1 MSIRLFFS
9 TLRKLCFCLWVK
21 RRPPFTR
28 WCSSTPP
35 PIVSPTFTAW
45 SPGGT
50 QLVHNILLPLGS
62 KGYFSRER
70 MAGSEVTHL
79 SMTTVKFVLEWTK
92 VRGNCFLKGSLEEFM
107 DICTKQS
114 TLCKCVYG
122 WKANMQLL
130 VFLTTVVTM
139 GTGMALGSTLGIEH
153 NIQDDAFTTY
163 ILAMNLIHPPLA
175 TFLLLRLTWLSPGC
189 TTSPWNRYV
198 ILFSTLLKSWQSM
211 VACLPSLLSRLSLP
225 QFDMQETVWAQIILK
240 VGHNHWNS
248 ETNFDVK
255 NISHDMH
262 VLPSIS
268 CQWETQSF
276 ISRPPPWPWPSWQWC
291 WHCPWLKWK
300 APFLASLSA
309 STSRFDDFWMDSCL
323 QLSVLDL
330 DSIRRQE
337 ILMWLALTNWGD
349 WNRQWRGHSCFLW
362 NLHLLHLYF
371 STEDQQQDKTHFLWT
386 FAAHHHP
393 LQISNSLSIRASRTQ
408 RRLLH
413 LPRWDGEGA
422 KNLVNTQLSF
432 LFTQIFLFPQNG

>member
-1 MSIRLFFS
+1 MVEKPTCS
-9 TLRKLCFCLWVK
+9 CL
-21 RRPPFTR
+21 
-28 WCSSTPP
+28 SS
-35 PIVSPTFTAW
+35 SQLWWQWGLAW
-45 SPGGT
+45 HWAQP
-50 QLVHNILLPLGS
+50 LVLNTIY
-62 KGYFSRER
+62 K
-70 MAGSEVTHL
+70 
-79 SMTTVKFVLEWTK
+79 MT
-92 VRGNCFLKGSLEEFM
+92 
-107 DICTKQS
+107 
-114 TLCKCVYG
+114 
-122 WKANMQLL
+122 NML
-130 VFLTTVVTM
+130 
-139 GTGMALGSTLGIEH
+139 
-153 NIQDDAFTTY
+153 Y
-163 ILAMNLIHPPLA
+163 ILVMNLIHPPLA

-198 ILFSTLLKSWQSM
+198 ILFSTLLNSRQSM

-330 DSIRRQE
+330 DSIQRQE

-362 NLHLLHLYF
+362 NLHLLHFYF
-371 STEDQQQDKTHFLWT
+371 SREDQQQDNQRWKNVQT
-386 FAAHHHP
+386 
-393 LQISNSLSIRASRTQ
+393 LQT
-408 RRLLH
+408 RLCY
-413 LPRWDGEGA
+413 
-422 KNLVNTQLSF
+422 F
-432 LFTQIFLFPQNG
+432 FPGLC